1 MAFGRKPAALLQHL
15 FPGFANM
22 EHIMDEHESNAE
34 PNAAATVEVTRRTV
48 IATGQITLDEL
59 LSWLPVPA

>member
-1 MAFGRKPAALLQHL
+1 
-15 FPGFANM
+15 M
-22 EHIMDEHESNAE
+22 EHVMDEHESNAD